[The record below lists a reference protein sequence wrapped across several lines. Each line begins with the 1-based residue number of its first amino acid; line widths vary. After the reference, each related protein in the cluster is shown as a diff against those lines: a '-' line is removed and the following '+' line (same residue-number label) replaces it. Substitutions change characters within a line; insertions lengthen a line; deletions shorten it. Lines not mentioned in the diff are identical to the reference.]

1 MAITRTAT
9 PNKILLGMG
18 VFKINEVAIGL
29 TRGGGQFTVE
39 KEMREITADGDRG
52 TYKDRVVQD
61 SSRPKLKLSA
71 LEVISENLP
80 KLYPALSVTADS
92 PIEGS
97 TKITGTGVIATTDY
111 QTKVTWTGETKA
123 GKQVI
128 ITLYNAICLE
138 NLDWTLADKDEVVAE
153 VTYTGCYLEDSPAN
167 FEPWDVV
174 YVN

>member
-80 KLYPALSVTADS
+80 KLYPALSVTADF
-92 PIEGS
+92 
-97 TKITGTGVIATTDY
+97 TNRRKY
-111 QTKVTWTGETKA
+111 
-123 GKQVI
+123 
-128 ITLYNAICLE
+128 
-138 NLDWTLADKDEVVAE
+138 
-153 VTYTGCYLEDSPAN
+153 
-167 FEPWDVV
+167 
-174 YVN
+174 